1 MDILQQF
8 MAYAGD
14 FERTLADDDWQRLR
28 RYFADDAVYEVK
40 ADAFGCRLTGP
51 TAIFAGIR
59 KSLNGFDRKFSKR
72 DIEVTSGPDISGDEL
87 RLSWNVTYHKD
98 GVPPFVL
105 RGRSVAR
112 YAGDKI
118 AYLADSYDP
127 SVGDE
132 LAAWQ
137 RESGMAIDPSYT

>member
-1 MDILQQF
+1 MDIVQQF

-40 ADAFGCRLTGP
+40 ANAFGCRLTGP

-72 DIEVTSGPDISGDEL
+72 DIAVTKGPDVSGNEI
-87 RLSWNVTYHKD
+87 RLSWAVTYHKD

-105 RGRSVAR
+105 RGSSVAR

-127 SVGDE
+127 AVGDE